1 MNPWWRRPAAEE
13 KPGPVRSEKA
23 SAETEDEPRLEAAAE
38 AEPTEDTGPA
48 EDAAVEETAA
58 SEPTE
63 TPSAA
68 VLVAAE
74 ESAGGQEETAEEA
87 SEDSADEDPADPAA
101 EPPVS
106 AALEAAT
113 EPAEPARPT
122 GDDGEAAPPKR
133 RRRRRRRSRR
143 RGRGGG
149 PQQQGEAGEGAE
161 AQGPAVAPRK
171 TKSGGPGRA
180 AVLLDLGGLE
190 RSLEGGPAL
199 DAEGLLARLDGE
211 LGKLVL
217 RRVYADASEERL
229 DRKAL
234 HGGGAEVVDVPS
246 GTEVRGCS
254 AAVRIVVDAL
264 ELCYTKRSVDTV
276 VLVATSVQMLPLV
289 AKLQMNGLTVIGP
302 GGRRATR
309 RCAPS
314 ATASSTWVRKAAFP
328 FPPPKLL
335 GFRTR
340 SVRRP

>member
-1 MNPWWRRPAAEE
+1 MAAAEE
-13 KPGPVRSEKA
+13 AP
-23 SAETEDEPRLEAAAE
+23 
-38 AEPTEDTGPA
+38 
-48 EDAAVEETAA
+48 
-58 SEPTE
+58 
-63 TPSAA
+63 
-68 VLVAAE
+68 
-74 ESAGGQEETAEEA
+74 GGQEEAAEEA
-87 SEDSADEDPADPAA
+87 EPAA

-113 EPAEPARPT
+113 EPAEPARPAT

-161 AQGPAVAPRK
+161 AQGPAAAPRK

-289 AKLQMNGLTVIGP
+289 AKLQMNGLTVIGL
-302 GGRRATR
+302 GGPEGDAQVRAQCDR
-309 RCAPS
+309 FIDLGARVFWCVAVS
-314 ATASSTWVRKAAFP
+314 ALRSTSPTQAARVPHSLGAAALKCTLSST
-328 FPPPKLL
+328 
-335 GFRTR
+335 G
-340 SVRRP
+340 

>member
-1 MNPWWRRPAAEE
+1 VNPWWRRPAAEE
-13 KPGPVRSEKA
+13 KAGPAGSETA
-23 SAETEDEPRLEAAAE
+23 SPETEDEPRHEAAAE
-38 AEPTEDTGPA
+38 AKPTEDSEPA

-58 SEPTE
+58 SEP
-63 TPSAA
+63 
-68 VLVAAE
+68 
-74 ESAGGQEETAEEA
+74 
-87 SEDSADEDPADPAA
+87 AA
-101 EPPVS
+101 EPRVS

-113 EPAEPARPT
+113 EPAEPARPAT
-122 GDDGEAAPPKR
+122 GDDGEAAPPK

-149 PQQQGEAGEGAE
+149 PQQGGEAGQGAE
-161 AQGPAVAPRK
+161 AQAPAAAPRK

-289 AKLQMNGLTVIGP
+289 AKLQMNGLTVIGL
-302 GGRRATR
+302 GGSEGDAQVRAQCDR
-309 RCAPS
+309 
-314 ATASSTWVRKAAFP
+314 FID
-328 FPPPKLL
+328 L
-335 GFRTR
+335 GA
-340 SVRRP
+340 

>member
-1 MNPWWRRPAAEE
+1 MNPWWRKPAAEE
-13 KPGPVRSEKA
+13 KAGPAGSETA
-23 SAETEDEPRLEAAAE
+23 SPETEDESRHEAAAE
-38 AEPTEDTGPA
+38 AEPTEDSEPA

-58 SEPTE
+58 SEP
-63 TPSAA
+63 
-68 VLVAAE
+68 
-74 ESAGGQEETAEEA
+74 
-87 SEDSADEDPADPAA
+87 AA
-101 EPPVS
+101 EPRVS

-113 EPAEPARPT
+113 EPAEPARPAT

-133 RRRRRRRSRR
+133 RRRRRRSRR

-149 PQQQGEAGEGAE
+149 PPQGGEAGQGAE
-161 AQGPAVAPRK
+161 AQAPAAAPRK

-289 AKLQMNGLTVIGP
+289 AKLQMNGLTVIGL
-302 GGRRATR
+302 GGSEGDAQVRAQCDR
-309 RCAPS
+309 
-314 ATASSTWVRKAAFP
+314 FID
-328 FPPPKLL
+328 L
-335 GFRTR
+335 GA
-340 SVRRP
+340 

>member
-13 KPGPVRSEKA
+13 KPGPARPEAA
-23 SAETEDEPRLEAAAE
+23 SAETEDEPQVEPADGAGAAAAPEPTEAPLAELAAAEEAPDGQEEAAEE
-38 AEPTEDTGPA
+38 AEPT
-48 EDAAVEETAA
+48 
-58 SEPTE
+58 
-63 TPSAA
+63 
-68 VLVAAE
+68 
-74 ESAGGQEETAEEA
+74 
-87 SEDSADEDPADPAA
+87 A

-113 EPAEPARPT
+113 EPAEPARPAT
-122 GDDGEAAPPKR
+122 GEDGEAAPPKR

-161 AQGPAVAPRK
+161 AQGPAAAPRK

-211 LGKLVL
+211 LGRLVL

-264 ELCYTKRSVDTV
+264 ELCYTKQSVDTV

-289 AKLQMNGLTVIGP
+289 AKLQMNGLTVIGL
-302 GGRRATR
+302 GGPEGDAQ
-309 RCAPS
+309 
-314 ATASSTWVRKAAFP
+314 VRTQCDRFID
-328 FPPPKLL
+328 L
-335 GFRTR
+335 GA
-340 SVRRP
+340 